1 MSKHSPE
8 EWQALLA
15 ELHRM
20 IESPNTPRDKRQRAQ
35 RILDEITRPVG
46 MTSTALLQGKEGRK
60 RDSRGYQT
68 HSQFEYDG
76 TIR

>member
-1 MSKHSPE
+1 MTKRTPE

-20 IESPNTPRDKRQRAQ
+20 IEDPKTPREKRQRAQ

-60 RDSRGYQT
+60 HDTRGHHT
-68 HSQFEYDG
+68 HTQFEYDG